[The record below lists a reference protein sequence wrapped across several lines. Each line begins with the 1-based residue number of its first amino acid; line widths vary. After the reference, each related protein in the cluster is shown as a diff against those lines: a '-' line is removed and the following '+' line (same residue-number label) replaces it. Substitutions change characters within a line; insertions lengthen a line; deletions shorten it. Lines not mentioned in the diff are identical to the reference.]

1 MPAEADWFKRDPDAP
16 DEYAH
21 GMTWSA
27 WKAWQE
33 AVKQERERSKE
44 LLLAAKRVAYSNGF
58 DAAYPDNL
66 EALKAICR
74 ARSEQGKEER

>member
-21 GMTWSA
+21 GTTWSA

-33 AVKQERERSKE
+33 AVRKEREACADLCERLVRDDSDAGECADAIRS
-44 LLLAAKRVAYSNGF
+44 
-58 DAAYPDNL
+58 
-66 EALKAICR
+66 
-74 ARSEQGKEER
+74 RSQE

>member
-1 MPAEADWFKRDPDAP
+1 MDDRARFEAWYEADAMPAEADWFKRDPDAP

-33 AVKQERERSKE
+33 ATQQERERSK
-44 LLLAAKRVAYSNGF
+44 KR
-58 DAAYPDNL
+58 DITPTP
-66 EALKAICR
+66 
-74 ARSEQGKEER
+74 

>member
-33 AVKQERERSKE
+33 ATQQERERSK
-44 LLLAAKRVAYSNGF
+44 KR
-58 DAAYPDNL
+58 DITPTP
-66 EALKAICR
+66 
-74 ARSEQGKEER
+74 